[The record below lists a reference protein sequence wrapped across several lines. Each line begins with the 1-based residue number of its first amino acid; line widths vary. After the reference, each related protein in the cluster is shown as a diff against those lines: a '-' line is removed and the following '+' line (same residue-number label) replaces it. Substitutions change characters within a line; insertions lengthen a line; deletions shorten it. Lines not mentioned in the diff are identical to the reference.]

1 MKNFFRV
8 VRIALRRRF
17 TFAAA
22 ILCSLCVAVL
32 WGSNLGLVKP
42 IVEIVFSGKTPHT
55 WVRAQEATAEKNIA
69 QLQAEIVEHEA
80 KLASLGVD
88 SGIAGEHRAA
98 IDSRKV
104 TLEAEQEALSAT
116 RYMKP
121 LVLRYLPDNSFQAL
135 AIAVGLLMLATIV
148 KDGFLITN
156 MLLVEKLSQTALFDL
171 RKELFRRTLRLE
183 LAKFGD
189 DRTSNLLS
197 RFTNDANYVYAGINV
212 LLGKVVL
219 EPLKM
224 LACLAGAAFICWRLL
239 AVSLI
244 FAPLA
249 VFIVGRLAHSL
260 KRANRRAMEEMSQLY
275 NVISESFSGIHAVKA
290 FGMERFER
298 RRFHL
303 GSKSYYFKSLRIVIY
318 NALARSSS
326 EVLGMAII
334 CLAIMA
340 GGYLVLNQQ
349 THLLGVKIMD
359 RPLSLGSLMA
369 FFALLAGVSDPARK
383 LSEVL
388 NYIQKALAA
397 SDRIYEMMDR
407 EADIKDPA
415 QPKSL
420 ATASPDIVF
429 DNVSF
434 SYRPGHAILRNIDL
448 RIPFGETVAIVGP
461 NGCGKSTLV
470 NLLPRFY
477 DANSGEVRLGGIA
490 VPDLR
495 LKDLRRNFGFVAQ
508 QPMLFDDTVFANI
521 RYGSPEATEAEVVEA
536 ATKAHAHRFILDR
549 LEHGYQTR
557 VGERG
562 GKLSGGQRQ
571 RLLLARAILRDPK
584 VLILDEATSQIDL
597 ESEQLIHKVLEQ
609 FVRGRTTLMITHRMS
624 SLALADRIVVM
635 DQGEIIDVG
644 TYDELSSRCELFA
657 RLCHLGYRQTA

>member
-1 MKNFFRV
+1 MNNFFRV

-22 ILCSLCVAVL
+22 ILCSLCVALL
-32 WGSNLGLVKP
+32 WGANLGLVKP
-42 IVEIVFSGKTPHT
+42 IVEIVFSGKSPHA
-55 WVRAQEATAEKNIA
+55 WVNSQVDTAEKNIA
-69 QLQAEIVEHEA
+69 AFEAEIAEHEA
-80 KLASLGVD
+80 ALADLEESAD
-88 SGIAGEHRAA
+88 PSEHQGA
-98 IDSRKV
+98 IDSLRIR
-104 TLEAEQEALSAT
+104 LDAEREALTAA
-116 RYMKP
+116 RYYRP
-121 LVLRYLPDNSFQAL
+121 LVLKYLPNNSFQAL
-135 AIAVGLLMLATIV
+135 AIAVGLLMVATVV
-148 KDGFLITN
+148 KDGFLISN

-183 LAKFGD
+183 LARFGD
-189 DRTSNLLS
+189 DRTSNILS
-197 RFTNDANYVYAGINV
+197 RFTNDANYVYAGMSV

-224 LACLAGAAFICWRLL
+224 LACLIGAAFICWRLL

-244 FAPLA
+244 FAPIA
-249 VFIVGRLAHSL
+249 VFVVGRLTRSL

-275 NVISESFSGIHAVKA
+275 NVISESFGGIQAVKA

-303 GSKSYYFKSLRIVIY
+303 GSKSYFFKSLRIVLY

-334 CLAIMA
+334 CMAIMA

-349 THLLGVKIMD
+349 THLFGIRIMD

-369 FFALLAGVSDPARK
+369 FYALLAGVSDPARK
-383 LSEVL
+383 LSEVI
-388 NYIQKALAA
+388 NYIQKAAA
-397 SDRIYEMMDR
+397 AADRIYEMMDR
-407 EADIKDPA
+407 EPQIVDPA
-415 QPKSL
+415 QPKVL
-420 ATASPDIVF
+420 TTETPDIVF
-429 DNVSF
+429 ERVSF
-434 SYRPGHAILRNIDL
+434 SYRPNAPILREVDL

-477 DANSGEVRLGGIA
+477 DPTSGTVRLGG
-490 VPDLR
+490 VDVRDLR
-495 LKDLRRNFGFVAQ
+495 LQDLRQRFGLVAQ

-521 RYGSPEATEAEVVEA
+521 RYGSPHATDEAVIEA
-536 ATKAHAHRFILDR
+536 ATKAHAHKFILEK
-549 LEHGYQTR
+549 LEHGYQTL

-571 RLLLARAILRDPK
+571 RILIARAILRDPK

-609 FVRGRTTLMITHRMS
+609 FVRGRTTLMITHRLS

-635 DQGEIIDVG
+635 DQGRIVDVG
-644 TYDELSSRCELFA
+644 TQDELSRRCELFA
-657 RLCHLGYRQTA
+657 RLCQIGLRQTA